1 MTYYKLTISDIMKR
15 IIHFATFLTIIALL
29 APSCEERP
37 GKEGTVTIHGDT
49 EILLPPTQTDTS
61 ISFTATAAWT
71 AMTEDAQW
79 LGIEPDGGAA
89 GEITARISAL
99 ANSDTASRTATVR
112 ILCGT
117 SETSLTVRQEGLDT
131 NTPDDDPDMP
141 AGRLIKTLFI
151 TDGTD
156 DNYEYLFSYDEN
168 GRLTRVEMTEE
179 FVSGSDN
186 ISLNFLYDIDYSDEK
201 IVISGQ
207 EEDYT
212 VSFEAVLDDQ
222 GRAVSAVYTDI
233 GENGYGEVEEI
244 RTEISFS
251 YDKEGQLTS
260 ETGKEDGYNEYI
272 NEYIWSGGNLINTQ
286 SDYSRYEFTYSD
298 YPDNSNIDIN
308 WILCD
313 AYGSGAGPLGV
324 IGALG
329 KRSANF
335 VWPDFWDYD
344 MPNSYVGVD
353 YPFDSGLIGEETVRE
368 YTGYSSG
375 EPEVNYSFDPEG
387 YLTSIIKTVPQYR
400 TTYRQVYRY
409 ELEDPN
415 LLPDE
420 NGYYHY
426 GVILVPVG
434 DPETVSTETL
444 EPRITDVEI

>member
-1 MTYYKLTISDIMKR
+1 MKVF
-15 IIHFATFLTIIALL
+15 IHFATLLTTFALL
-29 APSCEERP
+29 VLSCEERP
-37 GKEGTVTIHGDT
+37 GKEGTVTIHGDL
-49 EILLPPTQTDTS
+49 EILLPPTQKDTS

-71 AMTEDAQW
+71 AMAEDAQW
-79 LGIEPDGGAA
+79 LSIEPDGGAA
-89 GEITARISAL
+89 GEITAKISVQ
-99 ANSDTASRTATVR
+99 ANPDTDSRTATVK

-117 SETSLTVRQEGLDT
+117 SETSLTIRQEGLDT
-131 NTPDDDPDMP
+131 NTPDDGPDMP

-186 ISLNFLYDIDYSDEK
+186 ISLDFLYDIDYSDEK

-212 VSFEAVLDDQ
+212 VSFEVVLDDQ
-222 GRAVSAVYTDI
+222 GRAISAVYTDI
-233 GENGYGEVEEI
+233 GENGYGEIEESRTHI
-244 RTEISFS
+244 RFS
-251 YDKEGQLTS
+251 YDKEGQLTA
-260 ETGKEDGYNEYI
+260 ETGKEDGYDEYY
-272 NEYIWSGGNLINTQ
+272 NEYIWSDGNLTCME

-298 YPDNSNIDIN
+298 HPDNSNIDIN
-308 WILCD
+308 WIICD
-313 AYGSGAGPLGV
+313 AYGSGAGPLGL

-335 VWPDFWDYD
+335 VWPDLFDYD
-344 MPNSYVGVD
+344 VPNDVYGIE
-353 YPFDSGLIGEETVRE
+353 YPFDSKLINTETVKE
-368 YTGYSSG
+368 YTEYSSG
-375 EPEVNYSFDPEG
+375 DPEVNYSFDPEG
-387 YLTSIIKTVPQYR
+387 DLTSIIKTVPRYR
-400 TTYRQVYRY
+400 TTYRQVFRY

-420 NGYYHY
+420 DGYYHY

-444 EPRITDVEI
+444 EPRITDVEIGY

>member
-308 WILCD
+308 W
-313 AYGSGAGPLGV
+313 
-324 IGALG
+324 
-329 KRSANF
+329 
-335 VWPDFWDYD
+335 
-344 MPNSYVGVD
+344 
-353 YPFDSGLIGEETVRE
+353 
-368 YTGYSSG
+368 
-375 EPEVNYSFDPEG
+375 YSFDPEG

-444 EPRITDVEI
+444 EPRITDVEIGY